1 LASTRG
7 AGRMAH
13 GRRTCDDSTVLHPA
27 SAPLTP
33 FESRLV
39 LSLCPRGTRLAR
51 ARWFRHHAY
60 PCPIRV
66 TVSLPS
72 GAPWDFV
79 VRSIRHPKG
88 HLEREV
94 ALYPL
99 LARLG
104 LPVPAV
110 LAGPVRDPSD
120 PAERPRIVVSLVP
133 GVNLQTLAERGG
145 RPLARARELLVDAVC
160 WLHRLTPAVKA
171 SPAARVVPA
180 GGLVHHLDTVINQ
193 RGGWRD
199 APVFRDACRRLR
211 PALRAAHAPLV
222 FSNGDYQPAN
232 FLAEDGRLS
241 GFLDFEFAWF
251 EDPLYGFAKYPI
263 YDLAPLNAAGVVEAF
278 MRRAKFHRR
287 DFASR
292 VALGCLATLNREIP
306 VVGANARY
314 RDHVL
319 TLLRTSL
326 STL

>member
-1 LASTRG
+1 MSRG
-7 AGRMAH
+7 I
-13 GRRTCDDSTVLHPA
+13 P
-27 SAPLTP
+27 APLTP

-39 LSLCPRGTRLAR
+39 LSLCPRGTRIMR

-66 TVSLPS
+66 TVALPS
-72 GAPWDFV
+72 GAPWEFV

-104 LPVPAV
+104 LPVPTV
-110 LAGPVRDPSD
+110 LAGPARDPSD
-120 PAERPRIVVSLVP
+120 PAERPRIVLSLLP
-133 GVNLQTLAERGG
+133 GVNLQALSEQGG
-145 RPLARARELLVDAVC
+145 RQLRRARGLLIDAVR
-160 WLHRLTPAVKA
+160 WLHRLTPAVRQD
-171 SPAARVVPA
+171 PAAGVVPS
-180 GGLVHHLDTVINQ
+180 GGLRHHLATIVGA
-193 RGGWRD
+193 RGPWRE
-199 APVFRDACRRLR
+199 APVFRDACRRLDPVLGR
-211 PALRAAHAPLV
+211 CAVPLV

-232 FLAEDGRLS
+232 FLATENGLS
-241 GFLDFEFAWF
+241 GFLDFEVAWF

-263 YDLAPLNAAGVVEAF
+263 YDLAPLNGAGAVDAF
-278 MRRAKFHRR
+278 LGATGYTRR
-287 DFASR
+287 DFAPR
-292 VALGCLATLNREIP
+292 LALGCLATLNRQIP

-319 TLLRTSL
+319 NLLRTSL